1 MMPYWIA
8 EIGNNHNG
16 SLDRCLRIVDA
27 AAEAGF
33 SAAKLQLWRVDE
45 QWRAGGIGE
54 DRRRELRKFEV
65 PTTWLPFVQAKCKSL
80 GLDFVLSVCHT
91 RLVEEAA
98 KHADRLKAGSYELPH
113 IELLQA
119 MAATDLPLLIST
131 GAGATEEEIDDADYA
146 TVRRATFLHC
156 VSKYP
161 CPPEAANLQRI
172 EWLEEL
178 TGWAVGYSDHTVEPA
193 VIHRAVHKWGA
204 GVVEM
209 HLDIDTFGPDVA
221 IIGAE
226 RSVSWSDSGCVQSPR
241 YVIDDITTAL
251 TADVTPTPADI
262 DERNWR
268 VDPADGMRPRREG

>member
-1 MMPYWIA
+1 MYWIA
-8 EIGNNHNG
+8 EVGNNHNG

-54 DRRRELRKFEV
+54 DRREELRKFKV
-65 PTTWLPFVQAKCKSL
+65 PLAWLPDVEARCKAKGIEL
-80 GLDFVLSVCHT
+80 VLSVCHA
-91 RLVEEAA
+91 RLVDEAA
-98 KHADRLKAGSYELPH
+98 KYADRLKAGSYELLH
-113 IELLQA
+113 LALMEA
-119 MAATDLPLLIST
+119 MAATGLPLLISA
-131 GAGATEEEIDDADYA
+131 GAGASVDEIHAADEA
-146 TVRRATFLHC
+146 TGYRATFLHC
-156 VSKYP
+156 VSRYP
-161 CPPEAANLQRI
+161 ALAEDANLCGI
-172 EWLEEL
+172 GALEGL
-178 TGWAVGYSDHTVEPA
+178 AGRPAGYSDHTVEPA